1 MFCLQS
7 FSEKN
12 DEQQLKLEAGQEALS
27 LVEEYK
33 TIETDL
39 REQVGGIINYQFRI
53 KRREVWE
60 TLGMLSIV

>member
-12 DEQQLKLEAGQEALS
+12 DEQQLKLEAGHEALS

-39 REQVGGIINYQFRI
+39 REQVGGYY
-53 KRREVWE
+53 
-60 TLGMLSIV
+60 